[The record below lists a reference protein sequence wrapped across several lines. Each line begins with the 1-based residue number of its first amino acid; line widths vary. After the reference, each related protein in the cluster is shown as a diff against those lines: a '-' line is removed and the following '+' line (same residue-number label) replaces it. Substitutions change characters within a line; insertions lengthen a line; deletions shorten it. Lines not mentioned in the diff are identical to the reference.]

1 MMITKFKLAALGLM
15 ASALLFTAC
24 GDKSVDAAVK
34 AVTFPDA
41 PDAAMQTVARELAKG
56 NGGVLW
62 QAMPAGYQ
70 SDLNA
75 LVQLSGTKIDAE
87 VYDKSV
93 ALIGRLSQ
101 VAQQQQAFILNTTL
115 AERTEAES
123 AQWAQAMPVV
133 IGFMD
138 AMVSSDLATSA
149 GLQSFEGRE
158 FFDTTVS
165 KLLEYGRQL
174 SDLSDE
180 AGLAELA
187 ELAELVVTVVE
198 ANETEATLQF
208 SLPGQSIEEQVFSKV
223 ENRWVPSDLS
233 SQWVDG
239 IADATATLEAITAEQ
254 LAAQKP
260 QLLTI
265 ISMVEGVLTQIEAA
279 GTQEQFDQALQGAM
293 MPLMGIMMMGQG
305 MGAPSAPVLAP

>member
-1 MMITKFKLAALGLM
+1 MMITKFKLAALGLT

-70 SDLNA
+70 SDMNT
-75 LVQLSGTKIDAE
+75 LVQLSGAKIDAE

-101 VAQQQQAFILNTTL
+101 LAQQQQAFILNTTL

-123 AQWAQAMPVV
+123 AQWAQALPVV

-138 AMVSSDLATSA
+138 VMMTSDLATSA
-149 GLQSFEGRE
+149 GLQSFEGRK

-165 KLLEYGRQL
+165 KLLEHGRQL

-187 ELAELVVTVVE
+187 EVVVTVVE

-223 ENRWVPSDLS
+223 ENRWVPSELS

-239 IADATATLEAITAEQ
+239 IANATAMLEAITPEQ

-260 QLLTI
+260 QFLSVIL
-265 ISMVEGVLTQIEAA
+265 MVEGVLTQIEAA
-279 GTQEQFDQALQGAM
+279 QTQEQFDQALQGAM
-293 MPLMGIMMMGQG
+293 LPLMGIMMMGQG
-305 MGAPSAPVLAP
+305 MGAPSVPVLAP